1 MKKVISIISIVLVA
15 LLVGTTI
22 TLACVKTK
30 TFDGINALGEY
41 DKISVVE
48 VYKDGSTTA
57 YQSFN
62 SKVDKTTID
71 KIVKLHKDSLKDNVL
86 SAMFQGALGFEAKFE
101 TLSSSISFSDIVKD
115 STCILFKFDEKQN
128 LKWDDEEIK
137 NSSNKNVEYNQIVMR
152 LNNSKNY
159 ADVAIYVLNSS
170 TSSSYKITVS
180 AHQYEL
186 YKYISN
192 MEYSGN

>member
-48 VYKDGSTTA
+48 VYKDGSATA

-86 SAMFQGALGFEAKFE
+86 SAMFQGTLGFEAKFE

-137 NSSNKNVEYNQIVMR
+137 TSSNKNVEYNQIVMR